1 MDDRR
6 GQYLR
11 VLDDRLLQYV
21 QGLNALILQYKAT
34 LLIKLS
40 TLLYKVA
47 VCFGLRISLH
57 QANCNN
63 YMEDILQTVVVLYG
77 VELSY
82 F

>member
-11 VLDDRLLQYV
+11 VLDDKLLQHV

-34 LLIKLS
+34 LLIKQS

-47 VCFGLRISLH
+47 VCFGLRISRR
-57 QANCNN
+57 QANCNI
-63 YMEDILQTVVVLYG
+63 YMEDILQIVVV
-77 VELSY
+77 
-82 F
+82 FARC